1 MLVLPDAQLINFA
14 ILSQVL
20 NGVLLPVVIILML
33 MLINR
38 TDLMGKHKN
47 SHVWNVVAWSTSI
60 IVIGMTGVMLWGM
73 LPGH

>member
-1 MLVLPDAQLINFA
+1 LINFA

-33 MLINR
+33 LLINR
-38 TDLMGKHKN
+38 SDLMGEHKN
-47 SHVWNVVAWSTSI
+47 TGLWNVIAWSTSI

-73 LPGH
+73 IPGH